1 MTKHQKGGNAITTL
15 FASGLGAYAAKQSG
29 SMRSLLFTLAKYAV
43 VIFVLSLVVFFLAST
58 ILGREGFWTPP
69 LKPSPEGDKK
79 LVTPAGNVI
88 MY

>member
-1 MTKHQKGGNAITTL
+1 MTKHQKGGDVLTTL

-29 SMRSLLFTLAKYAV
+29 SMRSLLWTLFKYGIVIV
-43 VIFVLSLVVFFLAST
+43 VVSLLVFFIAST
-58 ILGREGFWTPP
+58 VLGREGFFTLPQ
-69 LKPSPEGDKK
+69 KPSAEGDKK